1 MLVKYIYLSSF
12 KQFMTHLCGS
22 WCKDSS
28 KDACNLFD
36 FLLGTF
42 PSQMLVL
49 GQIWTDPT
57 QYYLFDPIKWVRI
70 FFNSKLG

>member
-12 KQFMTHLCGS
+12 NQFMTHLCGS

-28 KDACNLFD
+28 KDACNLFY

-49 GQIWTDPT
+49 GQIWTDPAPGCFNPV
-57 QYYLFDPIKWVRI
+57 LFVSP
-70 FFNSKLG
+70 N